1 METKVFKVVSQVL
14 GVPADR
20 LSGESSR
27 ETVEYWD
34 SLKHIE
40 LILAIE
46 EEFNILFTDEEITKM
61 LNIGDMIEIIKG
73 KGTSGC

>member
-1 METKVFKVVSQVL
+1 MFKVVSQVL
-14 GVPADR
+14 GVPVDG
-20 LSGESSR
+20 LSEESSR

-46 EEFNILFTDEEITKM
+46 EEFNILFTDEQIAKI

-73 KGTSGC
+73 KGVSSC